1 MRVSY
6 FLLAT
11 SLLLA
16 CSRNGKPAT
25 ADPMPRTPS
34 QATATSPVQP
44 APGAGRRII
53 SVTKN
58 APGYMNAISEYCILE
73 ADDRAGVYYEGLPY
87 RVGGINLRL
96 AAGVDRKDLE
106 KSPALLVSAILKP
119 DLASVLTRTGRPCSR
134 DGVIYAQARSD
145 WGTPECGQ
153 GLPCFISLEKLAT
166 FSYWE
171 VSEVQDFEGFTAT
184 PTDDRTALN
193 VRIRNVFT
201 TAQPA
206 MEFVAHYEGG
216 PGKPMARFLKHAI
229 PPLALG
235 QEHVATVPL
244 TIDGDGKPQPILPD
258 SRRGNFFE
266 LASLDWEGELVDGDA
281 RIPLQVSH
289 FVYRQYRDSDNSK

>member
-1 MRVSY
+1 MRVSS

-25 ADPMPRTPS
+25 ADPQPRTPA
-34 QATATSPVQP
+34 QATETPPVRP
-44 APGAGRRII
+44 DPGAGRRIL
-53 SVTKN
+53 SVQRN
-58 APGYMNAISEYCILE
+58 SPGYMSAISEYCVLG
-73 ADDRAGVYYEGLPY
+73 ADDRTGVYYDGPPY
-87 RVGGINLRL
+87 RVGGVNLRL
-96 AAGVDRKDLE
+96 AAGVSREALE
-106 KSPALLVSAILKP
+106 KSPALLVTAVLKP

-134 DGVIYAQARSD
+134 DGVIYAQARGD
-145 WGTPECGQ
+145 MGTPECGQ

-171 VSEVQDFEGFTAT
+171 VTEVRDFEGFTVT
-184 PTDDRTALN
+184 PTADRAALN
-193 VRIRNVFT
+193 VRIRNVFS

-216 PGKPMARFLKHAI
+216 PGKPMPRFLKHAI
-229 PPLALG
+229 PALAPG
-235 QEHVATVPL
+235 QEHVASVAL
-244 TIDGDGKPQPILPD
+244 TIDGDEKPLPLQPD

-281 RIPLQVSH
+281 RIPIQVSH
-289 FVYRQYRDSDNSK
+289 FVYRRYRDADNSK